1 MSEFRKNQEELRVNL
16 FNQMKEVI
24 DGAEAEGRGLDAEE
38 LQKIDRLEADIQGAE
53 RSIET
58 AKKTEERMIEA
69 SAAAKGFVPAESA
82 NTDEAVLRSI
92 YNGEVRSG
100 NFEYRTLNTSDSTVP
115 RGFADQ
121 VFMAARAVGPILDT
135 SEVFNTQTGESI
147 VYPVMS
153 AYSTAEKREEGSAL
167 PSSDP
172 TFTNITLGAIKY
184 GVLVP
189 VSNELLTDAGFN
201 IESVIAEQA
210 GNALGFILNSAH
222 TTGDGTGDPNGIVTA
237 AGSGV
242 TGAGT
247 AGVASYDEIVDLVFS
262 LDAAYRQ
269 RTTAGFMV
277 STGAAAELRKLK
289 DGDNRFL
296 YELRVGEP
304 DQFMGY
310 RVNEN
315 KHMADPAA
323 DAKSILF
330 GDLAN
335 YKVRLAG
342 GIQVAQSADY
352 AFNTDVTTFRVIARA
367 DGDLA
372 NADAVKYFAGSAT
385 P

>member
-1 MSEFRKNQEELRVNL
+1 MSEFIRMQEETRANL
-16 FNQMKEVI
+16 FSQIKEVI
-24 DGAEAEGRGLDAEE
+24 NAAEAEGRGLDAAENE
-38 LQKIDRLEADIQGAE
+38 KIDRIEADIQAAE

-58 AKKTEERMIEA
+58 AKKNEERMVEA
-69 SAAAKGFVPAESA
+69 SAAAKGFVPVSES
-82 NTDEAVLRSI
+82 NTDGDLLRSI

-100 NFEYRTLNTSDSTVP
+100 DFEFRTITSSTSTVP
-115 RGFADQ
+115 QGFADQ
-121 VFMAARAVGPILDT
+121 VFMAARSVGPILDT
-135 SEVFNTQTGESI
+135 SEVFNTQSGENI

-153 AYSTAEKREEGSAL
+153 GYSTAALRAEGSAL
-167 PSSDP
+167 PESEP
-172 TFTNITLGAIKY
+172 TFTNITLGAFKY

-189 VSNELLTDAGFN
+189 VSNELLTDAGFD
-201 IESVIAEQA
+201 IEAVIAEQA
-210 GNALGFILNSAH
+210 GNALGYILNEAH

-247 AGVASYDEIVDLVFS
+247 SGVASYDEIVDLVYS
-262 LDAAYRQ
+262 LDPAYRQ
-269 RTTAGFMV
+269 RATAGFMV
-277 STGAAAELRKLK
+277 STDAASELRKLK

-304 DQFMGY
+304 DQFMGF

-315 KHMADPAA
+315 VHMAAA
-323 DAKSILF
+323 APDAKSILF

-372 NADAVKYFAGSAT
+372 NADAVKYFIGSAA
-385 P
+385 

>member
-58 AKKTEERMIEA
+58 AKKTEERMVEA

-100 NFEYRTLNTSDSTVP
+100 NFEFRDLTTSTSTVP
-115 RGFADQ
+115 TGFADQ
-121 VFMAARAVGPILDT
+121 VFQAARSVGPILDT
-135 SEVFNTQTGESI
+135 SEVFNTTSGEPI

-153 AYSTAEKREEGSAL
+153 AFSTAALRAEGSAL
-167 PSSDP
+167 PESDP
-172 TFTNITLGAIKY
+172 TFTNITLGAFKY

-189 VSNELLTDAGFN
+189 VSNELLTDAGFD

-242 TGAGT
+242 TGAGS
-247 AGVASYDEIVDLVFS
+247 AGIASYDEIVDLVFS
-262 LDAAYRQ
+262 VDAAYRQ
-269 RTTAGFMV
+269 RQTAGFMV

-315 KHMADPAA
+315 RHMTDPGTSE
-323 DAKSILF
+323 KSILF

-335 YKVRLAG
+335 YKVRFAG

-352 AFNTDVTTFRVIARA
+352 AFNTDSTFFRVTARA

-372 NADAVKYFAGSAT
+372 NADAVKYFIGSAT